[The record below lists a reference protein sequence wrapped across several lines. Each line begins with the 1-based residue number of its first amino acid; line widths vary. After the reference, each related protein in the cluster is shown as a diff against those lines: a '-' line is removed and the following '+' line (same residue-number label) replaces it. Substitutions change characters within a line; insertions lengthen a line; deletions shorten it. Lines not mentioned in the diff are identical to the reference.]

1 MASKDKNNQVE
12 EKKEEYKKQNGMG
25 FFKKVKYSIFNIEK
39 YPEMATE
46 GIGKALSYIAKLVV
60 VLAVVLSVW
69 TLYQTYQ
76 MINEGTNYLENE
88 FPDFSYSDGT
98 LTVDSEEAIIIE
110 NEQFGKIIVDTNTD
124 SEETINQYL
133 NQIDEYGIGALVL
146 KNRVVLKNI
155 TMIGEVSYN
164 YQESFNS
171 INLTEFNKQDVVNY
185 VQNGGINSLY
195 FSVFISLFIYSFSMY
210 FINTLWYAIIIGIVG
225 YFTMW
230 ILKMKMRYVAVF
242 NMAIYALTLST
253 ILNILYLII
262 NIIFNFTIE
271 YFSIMYVTVA
281 TIYLLAAIFILKT
294 DLIKKQAEVM
304 KIIEAQQIVKKELEQ
319 EKENKKEQEEKEE
332 RQKKDKEDSKDKKE
346 ENKESKGNVKHD
358 EPEGS
363 NAWNGKGLEKGMRKK
378 YG

>member
-1 MASKDKNNQVE
+1 MASENKKDNIE
-12 EKKEEYKKQNGMG
+12 EKKETYKEQKGMG
-25 FFKKVKYSIFNIEK
+25 FFKKVKYSIVNIEK

-46 GIGKALSYIAKLVV
+46 GIGKALSYMAKLIVI
-60 VLAVVLSVW
+60 LAIILSVW

-76 MINEGTNYLENE
+76 MINEGTNYLENQ

-98 LTVDSEEAIIIE
+98 LTIDTEDSMIIE
-110 NEQFGKIIVDTNTD
+110 NEEFGKIIVDTNTD
-124 SEETINQYL
+124 SEEIINQYL
-133 NQIDEYGIGALVL
+133 NQINEYGMGALIL
-146 KNRVVLKNI
+146 KNRVVLTNI

-171 INLTEFNKQDVVNY
+171 INLTSFNKQDVINY
-185 VQNGGINSLY
+185 VQNGQINALY
-195 FSVFISLFIYSFSMY
+195 FSIFMSLFIYSLAMY

-230 ILKMKMRYVAVF
+230 LLKMKMRYVAVF

-262 NIIFNFTIE
+262 NIVFNFTIE

-281 TIYLLAAIFILKT
+281 TIYLIAAIFILKT
-294 DLIKKQAEVM
+294 DLMKKQAEVM
-304 KIIEAQQIVKKELEQ
+304 KIVEAQQIVKKELEEQ
-319 EKENKKEQEEKEE
+319 EKEKEQKKESDKKNNKEK
-332 RQKKDKEDSKDKKE
+332 DSKDKKE
-346 ENKESKGNVKHD
+346 DEGNVDHD

-363 NAWNGKGLEKGMRKK
+363 KA
-378 YG
+378 

>member
-1 MASKDKNNQVE
+1 MASEDKRNNVE
-12 EKKEEYKKQNGMG
+12 EKKEENKELKGMG

-39 YPEMATE
+39 YTEMATE
-46 GIGKALSYIAKLVV
+46 GIGNTLSYIAKLVMI
-60 VLAVVLSVW
+60 LAIVLSVW

-76 MINEGTNYLENE
+76 MINEGTSYLENE
-88 FPDFSYSDGT
+88 FPNFSYSDGT
-98 LTVDSEEAIIIE
+98 LTVNSEEVITIE

-133 NQIDEYGIGALVL
+133 NQINEYGVGALVL

-171 INLTEFNKQDVVNY
+171 INLTEFSKQDVVNY
-185 VQNGGINSLY
+185 VQNGEINSLY
-195 FSVFISLFIYSFSMY
+195 FSVFISLFIYSFAMY

-230 ILKMKMRYVAVF
+230 MLKMKMRFVAVF

-262 NIIFNFTIE
+262 NMLFNFTIE
-271 YFSIMYVTVA
+271 YFSIMYITVA

-294 DLIKKQAEVM
+294 DLMKKQEEVM
-304 KIIEAQQIVKKELEQ
+304 KIVEAQQIVKKELEEQ
-319 EKENKKEQEEKEE
+319 EKENEKEKEE
-332 RQKKDKEDSKDKKE
+332 RQKKDKKEENKEKENKKE
-346 ENKESKGNVKHD
+346 ENKGDAKED

-363 NAWNGKGLEKGMRKK
+363 NA
-378 YG
+378 

>member
-1 MASKDKNNQVE
+1 MASEDKKNTVE
-12 EKKEEYKKQNGMG
+12 EKKEEYKELKGMG

-39 YPEMATE
+39 YPELATE
-46 GIGKALSYIAKLVV
+46 GVGKAISYIAKLVV
-60 VLAVVLSVW
+60 ILAIVLSVW

-76 MINEGTNYLENE
+76 MINEGTNYIENE
-88 FPDFSYSDGT
+88 FPDFSYSDGM
-98 LTVDSEEAIIIE
+98 LTVDSEEAIVIE

-133 NQIDEYGIGALVL
+133 NQINEYGAGAIVL

-164 YQESFNS
+164 YKESLDS
-171 INLTEFNKQDVVNY
+171 MNLTEFSKQDVINY
-185 VQNGGINSLY
+185 VQNGQINTLY
-195 FSVFISLFIYSFSMY
+195 FSLFISLFIYSFAMY
-210 FINTLWYAIIIGIVG
+210 FINTLWYAIIIGLVG

-242 NMAIYALTLST
+242 NMSIYALTLST
-253 ILNILYLII
+253 ILNILYLIV
-262 NIIFNFTIE
+262 NMLFNFTIE

-294 DLIKKQAEVM
+294 DLMKKQAEVM
-304 KIIEAQQIVKKELEQ
+304 KIVEAQQIVKKELEEQ
-319 EKENKKEQEEKEE
+319 EKDKKEQKEKEE
-332 RQKKDKEDSKDKKE
+332 TQKKDKKEDSKDKKE
-346 ENKESKGNVKHD
+346 EKKENEGNVKHD

-363 NAWNGKGLEKGMRKK
+363 NA
-378 YG
+378 

>member
-1 MASKDKNNQVE
+1 MASEDKKNTIE
-12 EKKEEYKKQNGMG
+12 EKKEEYKEVKGMG

-46 GIGKALSYIAKLVV
+46 GIGNTLSYIAKLVMI
-60 VLAVVLSVW
+60 LAVVLSVW

-76 MINEGTNYLENE
+76 MINEGTSYLENE

-133 NQIDEYGIGALVL
+133 NQINEYGTGALVL
-146 KNRVVLKNI
+146 KNRAVLKNI

-171 INLTEFNKQDVVNY
+171 INLTEFSKQDVVNY
-185 VQNGGINSLY
+185 VQNGEINSLY
-195 FSVFISLFIYSFSMY
+195 FSVFISLFIYSFAMY

-230 ILKMKMRYVAVF
+230 MLKMKMRFVAVF
-242 NMAIYALTLST
+242 NMANYALTLST
-253 ILNILYLII
+253 ILNIIYLII
-262 NIIFNFTIE
+262 NMLFNFTIE
-271 YFSIMYVTVA
+271 YFSIMYITVA

-294 DLIKKQAEVM
+294 DLMKKQEEVM
-304 KIIEAQQIVKKELEQ
+304 KIVEAQQIVKKELEEQ
-319 EKENKKEQEEKEE
+319 EKEDKKEKEE
-332 RQKKDKEDSKDKKE
+332 RKKEDKKEEKKDEETKKE
-346 ENKESKGNVKHD
+346 ENKGNVKND

-363 NAWNGKGLEKGMRKK
+363 KA
-378 YG
+378 

>member
-1 MASKDKNNQVE
+1 MMASEDKNNQVE
-12 EKKEEYKKQNGMG
+12 EKKEKYKELKGMG

-46 GIGKALSYIAKLVV
+46 GIGKTLSYIAKLVV
-60 VLAVVLSVW
+60 ILAVVLSIW

-76 MINEGTNYLENE
+76 MINEGTNYLENQ
-88 FPDFSYSDGT
+88 FPDFLYSNGT
-98 LTVDSEEAIIIE
+98 LTVDSEEAIVIE

-133 NQIDEYGIGALVL
+133 NQINEYGTGALIL
-146 KNRVVLKNI
+146 KNRAVLKNI

-171 INLTEFNKQDVVNY
+171 MNLTEFNKQDVVNY
-185 VQNGGINSLY
+185 VQNGQINTLY
-195 FSVFISLFIYSFSMY
+195 FSVFISLFIYSFAMY
-210 FINTLWYAIIIGIVG
+210 FINTLWYAIIIGIIG
-225 YFTMW
+225 YFTMLL
-230 ILKMKMRYVAVF
+230 LKMRMRFVAVF

-253 ILNILYLII
+253 ILNILYLMV
-262 NIIFNFTIE
+262 NMLFNFTIE
-271 YFSIMYVTVA
+271 YFSIMYITVA

-304 KIIEAQQIVKKELEQ
+304 KIVEAQQNVKKEIEEQ
-319 EKENKKEQEEKEE
+319 EKEE
-332 RQKKDKEDSKDKKE
+332 RQKKDKEEENKKKEDKKE
-346 ENKESKGNVKHD
+346 ENKGDVKDD

-363 NAWNGKGLEKGMRKK
+363 NA
-378 YG
+378 

>member
-1 MASKDKNNQVE
+1 MASEDKRNNVE
-12 EKKEEYKKQNGMG
+12 EKKEENKELKGMG

-60 VLAVVLSVW
+60 ILAVVLSIW

-88 FPDFSYSDGT
+88 FPDFSYSEGT
-98 LTVDSEEAIIIE
+98 LTVNSEEALIFE

-124 SEETINQYL
+124 SEENINQYL
-133 NQIDEYGIGALVL
+133 NQINEYGTGALIL

-164 YQESFNS
+164 YQESLNS
-171 INLTEFNKQDVVNY
+171 MNLTQFNKQDVINY
-185 VQNGGINSLY
+185 VQNGQINTLY
-195 FSVFISLFIYSFSMY
+195 FSVFISLFIYSFTMY
-210 FINTLWYAIIIGIVG
+210 FINTLWYALIIGIVG

-253 ILNILYLII
+253 ILNILYLIV
-262 NIIFNFTIE
+262 NILFNFTIE

-281 TIYLLAAIFILKT
+281 TIYLIAAIFILKT

-304 KIIEAQQIVKKELEQ
+304 KIVEAQQIVKKELEEQ
-319 EKENKKEQEEKEE
+319 EKEKQEEQKEKEE
-332 RQKKDKEDSKDKKE
+332 RQKKDKENSEDKKE
-346 ENKESKGNVKHD
+346 EKKEEKENAKHD

-363 NAWNGKGLEKGMRKK
+363 NA
-378 YG
+378 

>member
-1 MASKDKNNQVE
+1 MASEDKKNTIE
-12 EKKEEYKKQNGMG
+12 EKKEEYKELKGLG

-39 YPEMATE
+39 YPELATE
-46 GIGKALSYIAKLVV
+46 GIGKALTYIAKLVV
-60 VLAVVLSVW
+60 ILAVVLSVW

-98 LTVDSEEAIIIE
+98 LTVDSQEVFIFD

-133 NQIDEYGIGALVL
+133 NQINEYGIGALVL

-171 INLTEFNKQDVVNY
+171 VNLTEFNKQDVINY

-210 FINTLWYAIIIGIVG
+210 FINTLWYAMIIGIVG

-253 ILNILYLII
+253 ILNILYLIV

-294 DLIKKQAEVM
+294 DLMKKQAEVM
-304 KIIEAQQIVKKELEQ
+304 KIVEAQQIVKKELEEQ
-319 EKENKKEQEEKEE
+319 EKEKKEEEEKKE
-332 RQKKDKEDSKDKKE
+332 RQKKDKKDEKE
-346 ENKESKGNVKHD
+346 EKKNSKGSVKHD

-363 NAWNGKGLEKGMRKK
+363 NA
-378 YG
+378 

>member
-1 MASKDKNNQVE
+1 MASEDKKNTIE
-12 EKKEEYKKQNGMG
+12 EKKEEYKEVKGMG

-46 GIGKALSYIAKLVV
+46 GIGNTLSYIAKLMMI
-60 VLAVVLSVW
+60 LAVVLSLW

-76 MINEGTNYLENE
+76 MINEGTSYLENE

-133 NQIDEYGIGALVL
+133 NQINEYGTGALIL
-146 KNRVVLKNI
+146 KNRAVLKNI

-171 INLTEFNKQDVVNY
+171 INLTEFSKQDVVNY
-185 VQNGGINSLY
+185 VQNGEINSLY
-195 FSVFISLFIYSFSMY
+195 FSLFISLFIYSFAMY

-230 ILKMKMRYVAVF
+230 MLKMKMRFVAVF
-242 NMAIYALTLST
+242 NMTIYALTLST
-253 ILNILYLII
+253 ILNILYLIV
-262 NIIFNFTIE
+262 NMLCNFTIE
-271 YFSIMYVTVA
+271 YFSIMYITVA

-294 DLIKKQAEVM
+294 DLMKKQEEVM
-304 KIIEAQQIVKKELEQ
+304 KIVEAQQIVKKELEEQ
-319 EKENKKEQEEKEE
+319 EKEDKKEKEE
-332 RQKKDKEDSKDKKE
+332 RKKEDKKEEKKDEETKKE
-346 ENKESKGNVKHD
+346 ENKGNVKND

-363 NAWNGKGLEKGMRKK
+363 KA
-378 YG
+378 

>member
-1 MASKDKNNQVE
+1 MASEDKKNTIE
-12 EKKEEYKKQNGMG
+12 EKKEEYKEVKGMG

-46 GIGKALSYIAKLVV
+46 GIGNTLSYIAKLVMI
-60 VLAVVLSVW
+60 LAVVLSVW

-76 MINEGTNYLENE
+76 MINEGTSYLENE

-133 NQIDEYGIGALVL
+133 NQINEYGTGALIL
-146 KNRVVLKNI
+146 KNRAVLKNI
-155 TMIGEVSYN
+155 TTTREVPYN

-171 INLTEFNKQDVVNY
+171 INLTEFSKQDVVNY
-185 VQNGGINSLY
+185 VQNGEINSLY
-195 FSVFISLFIYSFSMY
+195 FSVFISLFIYSFAMY

-230 ILKMKMRYVAVF
+230 MLKMKMRFVAVF

-253 ILNILYLII
+253 ILNILYLIV
-262 NIIFNFTIE
+262 NMLFNFTIE
-271 YFSIMYVTVA
+271 YFSIMYITVA

-294 DLIKKQAEVM
+294 DLMKKQAEVM
-304 KIIEAQQIVKKELEQ
+304 KIVEAQQIVKKELEEQ
-319 EKENKKEQEEKEE
+319 EKEDKKEKEE
-332 RQKKDKEDSKDKKE
+332 RKKEDKKEEKKDEETKKE
-346 ENKESKGNVKHD
+346 ENKGNVKND

-363 NAWNGKGLEKGMRKK
+363 KA
-378 YG
+378 

>member
-1 MASKDKNNQVE
+1 MASEDKKNTIE
-12 EKKEEYKKQNGMG
+12 EKKEEYKEVKGMG

-46 GIGKALSYIAKLVV
+46 GIGNTLSYIAKLVMI
-60 VLAVVLSVW
+60 LAVVLSVW

-76 MINEGTNYLENE
+76 MINEGTSYLENE

-98 LTVDSEEAIIIE
+98 LIVDSEEAIIIE
-110 NEQFGKIIVDTNTD
+110 NEQFGKIVVDTNTD

-133 NQIDEYGIGALVL
+133 NQINEYGAGALIL

-171 INLTEFNKQDVVNY
+171 INLTEFSKQDVVNY
-185 VQNGGINSLY
+185 VQNGEINSLY
-195 FSVFISLFIYSFSMY
+195 FSLFISLFIYSFAMY

-230 ILKMKMRYVAVF
+230 MLKMKMRFVAVF

-262 NIIFNFTIE
+262 NMLFNFTIE

-281 TIYLLAAIFILKT
+281 TIYLIAAIFILKT
-294 DLIKKQAEVM
+294 DLMKKQAEVM
-304 KIIEAQQIVKKELEQ
+304 KIVEAQQIVKKELEEQ
-319 EKENKKEQEEKEE
+319 EKEDKKEKEE
-332 RQKKDKEDSKDKKE
+332 RKKEDKKEEKKDEETKKE
-346 ENKESKGNVKHD
+346 ENKGNVKND

-363 NAWNGKGLEKGMRKK
+363 KA
-378 YG
+378 

>member
-1 MASKDKNNQVE
+1 MASEDKKNTIE
-12 EKKEEYKKQNGMG
+12 EKKEEYKEVKGMG

-46 GIGKALSYIAKLVV
+46 GIGNTLSYIAKLVMI
-60 VLAVVLSVW
+60 LAVVLSVW

-76 MINEGTNYLENE
+76 MINEGTSYLENE

-133 NQIDEYGIGALVL
+133 NQINEYGTGALIL
-146 KNRVVLKNI
+146 KNRAVLKNI

-171 INLTEFNKQDVVNY
+171 INLTEFSKQDVVNY
-185 VQNGGINSLY
+185 VQNGEINSLY
-195 FSVFISLFIYSFSMY
+195 FSVFISLFIYSFAMY

-230 ILKMKMRYVAVF
+230 MLKMKMRFVAVF
-242 NMAIYALTLST
+242 NMTIYALTLST
-253 ILNILYLII
+253 ILNILYLIV
-262 NIIFNFTIE
+262 NMLFNFTIE
-271 YFSIMYVTVA
+271 YFRIMYITVA

-294 DLIKKQAEVM
+294 DLMKKQAEVM
-304 KIIEAQQIVKKELEQ
+304 KIVEAQQIVKKELEEQ
-319 EKENKKEQEEKEE
+319 EKEDKKEKEE
-332 RQKKDKEDSKDKKE
+332 RKKEDKKEEKKDEETKKE
-346 ENKESKGNVKHD
+346 ENKGNVKND

-363 NAWNGKGLEKGMRKK
+363 KA
-378 YG
+378 

>member
-1 MASKDKNNQVE
+1 MASEDKKNTVE
-12 EKKEEYKKQNGMG
+12 EKKEEYKELKGMG

-39 YPEMATE
+39 YPELATE
-46 GIGKALSYIAKLVV
+46 GVGKAISYIAKLVV
-60 VLAVVLSVW
+60 ILAIVLSVW

-76 MINEGTNYLENE
+76 MINEGTNYIENE
-88 FPDFSYSDGT
+88 FPDFSYSDGM
-98 LTVDSEEAIIIE
+98 LTVDSEEAIVIE

-133 NQIDEYGIGALVL
+133 NQINEYGAGAIVL

-164 YQESFNS
+164 YKESLDS
-171 INLTEFNKQDVVNY
+171 MNLTEFSKQDVINY
-185 VQNGGINSLY
+185 VQNGQINTLY
-195 FSVFISLFIYSFSMY
+195 FSLFISLFIYSFAMY
-210 FINTLWYAIIIGIVG
+210 FINTLWYAIIIGLVG

-242 NMAIYALTLST
+242 NMSIYALTLST
-253 ILNILYLII
+253 ILNILYLIV
-262 NIIFNFTIE
+262 NMLFNFTIE

-294 DLIKKQAEVM
+294 DLMKKQAEVM
-304 KIIEAQQIVKKELEQ
+304 KIVEAEQIVKKELEEQ
-319 EKENKKEQEEKEE
+319 EKDKKEQKEKEE
-332 RQKKDKEDSKDKKE
+332 TQKKDKKEDSKDKKE
-346 ENKESKGNVKHD
+346 EKKENEGNVKHD

-363 NAWNGKGLEKGMRKK
+363 NA
-378 YG
+378 

>member
-1 MASKDKNNQVE
+1 MASEDKKNTIE
-12 EKKEEYKKQNGMG
+12 EKKEEYKEVKGMG

-46 GIGKALSYIAKLVV
+46 GIGNTLSYIAKLVMI
-60 VLAVVLSVW
+60 LAVVLSVW

-76 MINEGTNYLENE
+76 MINEGTSYLENE

-133 NQIDEYGIGALVL
+133 NQINEYGVGALIL

-171 INLTEFNKQDVVNY
+171 INLIEFSKQDVVNY
-185 VQNGGINSLY
+185 VQNGEINSLY
-195 FSVFISLFIYSFSMY
+195 FSVFISLFIYSFAMY

-230 ILKMKMRYVAVF
+230 MLKMKMRFVAVF
-242 NMAIYALTLST
+242 NMAVYALTLST
-253 ILNILYLII
+253 ILNIIYLTI
-262 NIIFNFTIE
+262 NMLFNFTIE
-271 YFSIMYVTVA
+271 YFSIMYITVA

-294 DLIKKQAEVM
+294 DLMKKQEEVM
-304 KIIEAQQIVKKELEQ
+304 KIVEAQQIVKKELEEQ
-319 EKENKKEQEEKEE
+319 EKEDKKEKEE
-332 RQKKDKEDSKDKKE
+332 RKKEDKKEEKKDEETKKE
-346 ENKESKGNVKHD
+346 ENKGNVKND

-363 NAWNGKGLEKGMRKK
+363 KA
-378 YG
+378 

>member
-1 MASKDKNNQVE
+1 MASEDKKNTIE
-12 EKKEEYKKQNGMG
+12 EKKEEYKEVKGMG

-46 GIGKALSYIAKLVV
+46 GIGNTLSYIAKLVMI
-60 VLAVVLSVW
+60 LAVVLSVW

-76 MINEGTNYLENE
+76 MINEGTSYLENE

-133 NQIDEYGIGALVL
+133 NQINEYGVGALIL

-171 INLTEFNKQDVVNY
+171 INLIEFSKQDVVNY
-185 VQNGGINSLY
+185 VQNGEINSLY
-195 FSVFISLFIYSFSMY
+195 FSVFISLFIYSFAMY

-230 ILKMKMRYVAVF
+230 MLKMKMRFVAVF
-242 NMAIYALTLST
+242 NMAVYALTLST
-253 ILNILYLII
+253 ILNIIYLTI
-262 NIIFNFTIE
+262 NMLFNFTIE
-271 YFSIMYVTVA
+271 YFSIMYITVA

-294 DLIKKQAEVM
+294 DLMKKQEEVM
-304 KIIEAQQIVKKELEQ
+304 KIVEAQQIVKKELEEQ
-319 EKENKKEQEEKEE
+319 EKEEKKEKKERKKEDKKEEKKDEE
-332 RQKKDKEDSKDKKE
+332 TKKE
-346 ENKESKGNVKHD
+346 ENKGNVKND

-363 NAWNGKGLEKGMRKK
+363 KA
-378 YG
+378 

>member
-1 MASKDKNNQVE
+1 MASEDKKNTIE
-12 EKKEEYKKQNGMG
+12 EKKEEYKEVKGMG

-46 GIGKALSYIAKLVV
+46 GIGNTLSYIAKLVMI
-60 VLAVVLSVW
+60 LAVVLSVW

-76 MINEGTNYLENE
+76 MINEGTSYLENE

-133 NQIDEYGIGALVL
+133 NQINEYGTGALVL
-146 KNRVVLKNI
+146 KNRAVLKNI

-171 INLTEFNKQDVVNY
+171 INLIEFSKQDVVNY
-185 VQNGGINSLY
+185 VQNGEINSLY
-195 FSVFISLFIYSFSMY
+195 FSVFISLFIYSFAMY

-230 ILKMKMRYVAVF
+230 MLKMKMRFVAVF

-262 NIIFNFTIE
+262 NMLFNFTIE
-271 YFSIMYVTVA
+271 YFSIMYITVA

-294 DLIKKQAEVM
+294 DLMKKQEEVM
-304 KIIEAQQIVKKELEQ
+304 KIVEAQQIVKKELEEQ
-319 EKENKKEQEEKEE
+319 EKEDKKEKEE
-332 RQKKDKEDSKDKKE
+332 RKKEDKKEEKKDEETKKE
-346 ENKESKGNVKHD
+346 ENKGNVKND

-363 NAWNGKGLEKGMRKK
+363 KA
-378 YG
+378 

>member
-1 MASKDKNNQVE
+1 MASEDKKNTIE
-12 EKKEEYKKQNGMG
+12 EKKEEYKEVKGMG

-46 GIGKALSYIAKLVV
+46 GIGNTLSYIAKLVMI
-60 VLAVVLSVW
+60 LAVVLSLW

-76 MINEGTNYLENE
+76 MINEGTSYLENE

-133 NQIDEYGIGALVL
+133 NQINEYGTGALVL
-146 KNRVVLKNI
+146 KNRAVLKNI

-171 INLTEFNKQDVVNY
+171 INLTEFSKQDVVNY
-185 VQNGGINSLY
+185 VQNGEINSLY
-195 FSVFISLFIYSFSMY
+195 FSLFISLFIYSFAMY

-230 ILKMKMRYVAVF
+230 MLKMKMRFVAVF
-242 NMAIYALTLST
+242 NMAVYALTLST

-262 NIIFNFTIE
+262 NMLFNFTIE
-271 YFSIMYVTVA
+271 YFSIMYITVA

-294 DLIKKQAEVM
+294 DLIKKQEEVM
-304 KIIEAQQIVKKELEQ
+304 KIVEAQQIVKKELEEQ
-319 EKENKKEQEEKEE
+319 EKEDKKEKEE
-332 RQKKDKEDSKDKKE
+332 RKKEDKKEEKKDEETKKE
-346 ENKESKGNVKHD
+346 ENKGNVKND

-363 NAWNGKGLEKGMRKK
+363 KA
-378 YG
+378 

>member
-1 MASKDKNNQVE
+1 MASEDKRNNVK
-12 EKKEEYKKQNGMG
+12 EKKEENKELKGMG

-39 YPEMATE
+39 YTEMATE
-46 GIGKALSYIAKLVV
+46 GIGNTLSYIAKLVMI
-60 VLAVVLSVW
+60 LAIVLSVW

-76 MINEGTNYLENE
+76 MINEGTSYLENE
-88 FPDFSYSDGT
+88 FPNFSYSDGT
-98 LTVDSEEAIIIE
+98 LTVNSEEVITIE

-133 NQIDEYGIGALVL
+133 NQINEYGVGALVL

-171 INLTEFNKQDVVNY
+171 INLTEFSKQDVVNY
-185 VQNGGINSLY
+185 VQNGEINSIY
-195 FSVFISLFIYSFSMY
+195 FRVFISLFIYSFAMY

-230 ILKMKMRYVAVF
+230 MLKMKMRFVAVF

-262 NIIFNFTIE
+262 NMLFNFTIE
-271 YFSIMYVTVA
+271 YFSIMYITVA

-294 DLIKKQAEVM
+294 DLMKKQEEVM
-304 KIIEAQQIVKKELEQ
+304 KIVEAQQIVKKELEEQ
-319 EKENKKEQEEKEE
+319 EKENEKEKEE
-332 RQKKDKEDSKDKKE
+332 RQKKDKKEENKEKENKKE
-346 ENKESKGNVKHD
+346 ENKGDAKED

-363 NAWNGKGLEKGMRKK
+363 NA
-378 YG
+378 

>member
-1 MASKDKNNQVE
+1 MASEDKKNTIE
-12 EKKEEYKKQNGMG
+12 EKKEEYKELKGMG

-39 YPEMATE
+39 YTEMATE
-46 GIGKALSYIAKLVV
+46 GIGNTLSYIAKLVMI
-60 VLAVVLSVW
+60 LAIVLSVW

-76 MINEGTNYLENE
+76 MINEGTSYLENE
-88 FPDFSYSDGT
+88 FPNFSYSDGT
-98 LTVDSEEAIIIE
+98 LTVNSEEVITIE

-133 NQIDEYGIGALVL
+133 NQINEYGVGALVL

-171 INLTEFNKQDVVNY
+171 INLTEFSKQDVVNY
-185 VQNGGINSLY
+185 VQNGEINSLY
-195 FSVFISLFIYSFSMY
+195 FSVFISLFIYSFAMY

-230 ILKMKMRYVAVF
+230 MLKMKMRFVAVF

-253 ILNILYLII
+253 ILNILYLIV
-262 NIIFNFTIE
+262 NMLFNFTIE
-271 YFSIMYVTVA
+271 YFSIMYITVA

-294 DLIKKQAEVM
+294 DLMKKQEEVM
-304 KIIEAQQIVKKELEQ
+304 KIVEAQQIVKKELEEQ
-319 EKENKKEQEEKEE
+319 EKENEKEKEE
-332 RQKKDKEDSKDKKE
+332 RQKKDKKEENKEKENKKE
-346 ENKESKGNVKHD
+346 ENKGDAKED

-363 NAWNGKGLEKGMRKK
+363 NA
-378 YG
+378 

>member
-1 MASKDKNNQVE
+1 MASEDKRNNVE
-12 EKKEEYKKQNGMG
+12 EKKEENKELKGMG

-39 YPEMATE
+39 YTEMATE
-46 GIGKALSYIAKLVV
+46 GIGNTLSYIAKLLMI
-60 VLAVVLSVW
+60 LAIVLSVW

-76 MINEGTNYLENE
+76 MINEGTSYLENE
-88 FPDFSYSDGT
+88 FPNFSYSDGT
-98 LTVDSEEAIIIE
+98 LTVNSEEVITIE

-133 NQIDEYGIGALVL
+133 NQINEYGVGALVL

-171 INLTEFNKQDVVNY
+171 INLTEFSKQDVVNY
-185 VQNGGINSLY
+185 VQNGEINSLY
-195 FSVFISLFIYSFSMY
+195 FSVFISLFIYSFAMY

-230 ILKMKMRYVAVF
+230 MLKMKMRFVAVF

-262 NIIFNFTIE
+262 NMLFNFTIE
-271 YFSIMYVTVA
+271 YFSIMYITVA

-294 DLIKKQAEVM
+294 DLMKKQEEVM
-304 KIIEAQQIVKKELEQ
+304 KIVEAQQIVKKELEEQ
-319 EKENKKEQEEKEE
+319 EKENEKEE
-332 RQKKDKEDSKDKKE
+332 RQKKDKKEENKEKENKKE
-346 ENKESKGNVKHD
+346 ENKGDAKED

-363 NAWNGKGLEKGMRKK
+363 NA
-378 YG
+378 

>member
-1 MASKDKNNQVE
+1 MASEDKKNTIE
-12 EKKEEYKKQNGMG
+12 EKKEEYKELKGLG

-39 YPEMATE
+39 YPELATE
-46 GIGKALSYIAKLVV
+46 GIGKALTYIAKLVV
-60 VLAVVLSVW
+60 ILAVVLSVW

-76 MINEGTNYLENE
+76 MIDEGTNYLENE

-98 LTVDSEEAIIIE
+98 LTVDSQETLIFD

-124 SEETINQYL
+124 SEENINQYL
-133 NQIDEYGIGALVL
+133 NQINEYGIGALVL

-171 INLTEFNKQDVVNY
+171 VNLTEFNKQDVVNY

-210 FINTLWYAIIIGIVG
+210 FINTLWYAMIIGIVG

-242 NMAIYALTLST
+242 NMAVYALTLST
-253 ILNILYLII
+253 ILNIFYLIV

-294 DLIKKQAEVM
+294 DLMKKQAEVM
-304 KIIEAQQIVKKELEQ
+304 KIVEAQQIVKKELEEQ
-319 EKENKKEQEEKEE
+319 EKEKKEEEEKKE
-332 RQKKDKEDSKDKKE
+332 RQKKDKKDEKE
-346 ENKESKGNVKHD
+346 EKKNSKGSVKHD

-363 NAWNGKGLEKGMRKK
+363 NA
-378 YG
+378 

>member
-1 MASKDKNNQVE
+1 MASEDKKNTIE
-12 EKKEEYKKQNGMG
+12 EKKEEYKELKGMG

-46 GIGKALSYIAKLVV
+46 GIGKALTYIAKWIV
-60 VLAVVLSVW
+60 VLAIVLSVW

-76 MINEGTNYLENE
+76 MIQEGTSYLENE

-98 LTVDSEEAIIIE
+98 LTVNSQEPIAIE
-110 NEQFGKIIVDTNTD
+110 NEQFGKIIVDTNAD

-133 NQIDEYGIGALVL
+133 NQINEYGVGALVL
-146 KNRVVLKNI
+146 KNRVILKNI

-164 YQESFNS
+164 YQESLNS
-171 INLTEFNKQDVVNY
+171 MNLTEFNKQDVINY
-185 VQNGGINSLY
+185 VQSGQINTLY
-195 FSVFISLFIYSFSMY
+195 FSVFVSLFIYSFSMY

-230 ILKMKMRYVAVF
+230 VLKMKMRFVAVF
-242 NMAIYALTLST
+242 NMANYALTLST
-253 ILNILYLII
+253 ILNIVYLIV

-271 YFSIMYVTVA
+271 YFSIMYITVA

-294 DLIKKQAEVM
+294 ELMKKQAEVM
-304 KIIEAQQIVKKELEQ
+304 KIVEAQQIVKKELEEQ
-319 EKENKKEQEEKEE
+319 EKKKEQEEKEE
-332 RQKKDKEDSKDKKE
+332 RQKKDKEEETKNKKQEKQRKKDSKGTV
-346 ENKESKGNVKHD
+346 NHD

-363 NAWNGKGLEKGMRKK
+363 NA
-378 YG
+378 

>member
-1 MASKDKNNQVE
+1 MASEDKKNTIE
-12 EKKEEYKKQNGMG
+12 EKKEEYKEVKGMG

-46 GIGKALSYIAKLVV
+46 GIGNTLSYIAKLVMI
-60 VLAVVLSVW
+60 LAVVLSLW

-76 MINEGTNYLENE
+76 MINEGTSYLENE

-133 NQIDEYGIGALVL
+133 NQINEYGTGALIL
-146 KNRVVLKNI
+146 KNRAVLKNI

-171 INLTEFNKQDVVNY
+171 INLTEFSKQDVVNY
-185 VQNGGINSLY
+185 VQNGEINSLY
-195 FSVFISLFIYSFSMY
+195 FSVFISLFIYSFAMY

-230 ILKMKMRYVAVF
+230 MLKMKMRFVAVF
-242 NMAIYALTLST
+242 NMAVYALTLST

-262 NIIFNFTIE
+262 NMLFNFTIE
-271 YFSIMYVTVA
+271 YFSIMYITVA

-294 DLIKKQAEVM
+294 DLMKKQEEVM
-304 KIIEAQQIVKKELEQ
+304 KIVEAQQIVKKELEEQ
-319 EKENKKEQEEKEE
+319 EKEDKKEKEE
-332 RQKKDKEDSKDKKE
+332 RKKEDKKEEKKDEETKKE
-346 ENKESKGNVKHD
+346 ENKGNVKND

-363 NAWNGKGLEKGMRKK
+363 KA
-378 YG
+378 

>member
-1 MASKDKNNQVE
+1 MASEDKKNTVE
-12 EKKEEYKKQNGMG
+12 EKKEEYKELKGMG

-39 YPEMATE
+39 YPELATE
-46 GIGKALSYIAKLVV
+46 GVGKAISYIAKLVV
-60 VLAVVLSVW
+60 ILAIVLSVW

-76 MINEGTNYLENE
+76 MINEGINYIENE
-88 FPDFSYSDGT
+88 FPDFSYSDGM
-98 LTVDSEEAIIIE
+98 LTVDSEEAIVIE

-133 NQIDEYGIGALVL
+133 NQINEYGAGAIVL

-164 YQESFNS
+164 YKESLDS
-171 INLTEFNKQDVVNY
+171 MNLTEFSKQDVINY
-185 VQNGGINSLY
+185 VQNGQINTLY
-195 FSVFISLFIYSFSMY
+195 FSLFISLFIYSFAMY
-210 FINTLWYAIIIGIVG
+210 FINTLWYAIIIGLVG

-242 NMAIYALTLST
+242 NMSIYALTLST
-253 ILNILYLII
+253 ILNILYLIV
-262 NIIFNFTIE
+262 NMLFNFTIE

-294 DLIKKQAEVM
+294 DLMKKQAEVM
-304 KIIEAQQIVKKELEQ
+304 KIVEAEQIVKKELEEQ
-319 EKENKKEQEEKEE
+319 EKKEQKEKEE
-332 RQKKDKEDSKDKKE
+332 TQKKDKKEDSKDKKE
-346 ENKESKGNVKHD
+346 EKKENEGNVKHD

-363 NAWNGKGLEKGMRKK
+363 NA
-378 YG
+378 

>member
-1 MASKDKNNQVE
+1 M
-12 EKKEEYKKQNGMG
+12 
-25 FFKKVKYSIFNIEK
+25 
-39 YPEMATE
+39 
-46 GIGKALSYIAKLVV
+46 
-60 VLAVVLSVW
+60 
-69 TLYQTYQ
+69 
-76 MINEGTNYLENE
+76 
-88 FPDFSYSDGT
+88 
-98 LTVDSEEAIIIE
+98 
-110 NEQFGKIIVDTNTD
+110 
-124 SEETINQYL
+124 
-133 NQIDEYGIGALVL
+133 VL

-171 INLTEFNKQDVVNY
+171 VNLTEFNKQDVVNY

-210 FINTLWYAIIIGIVG
+210 FINTLWYAMIIGIVG

-242 NMAIYALTLST
+242 NMAVYALTLST
-253 ILNILYLII
+253 ILNILYLIV

-294 DLIKKQAEVM
+294 DLMKKQAEVM
-304 KIIEAQQIVKKELEQ
+304 KIVEAQQIVKKELEEQ
-319 EKENKKEQEEKEE
+319 EKEKKEEEEKKE
-332 RQKKDKEDSKDKKE
+332 RQKKDKKDEKE
-346 ENKESKGNVKHD
+346 EKKNSKGSVKHD

-363 NAWNGKGLEKGMRKK
+363 NA
-378 YG
+378 

>member
-1 MASKDKNNQVE
+1 MASEDKKNTVE
-12 EKKEEYKKQNGMG
+12 EKKEEYKELKGMG

-39 YPEMATE
+39 YPELATE

-60 VLAVVLSVW
+60 VLAIVLSIW

-76 MINEGTNYLENE
+76 MINEGTSYLENE
-88 FPDFSYSDGT
+88 FPNFSYSDGT

-133 NQIDEYGIGALVL
+133 NQIDEYGVGAIVL

-164 YQESFNS
+164 YQESLNS
-171 INLTEFNKQDVVNY
+171 MNLTEFNKHDVINY
-185 VQNGGINSLY
+185 VQNGQINTLY
-195 FSVFISLFIYSFSMY
+195 FSVFVSLFIYSFAMY
-210 FINTLWYAIIIGIVG
+210 FINTLWYAIIIGIIG

-253 ILNILYLII
+253 ILNILYLIV
-262 NIIFNFTIE
+262 NIVFNFTIQ
-271 YFSIMYVTVA
+271 YFSIMYITVA

-294 DLIKKQAEVM
+294 DLMKKQAEVM
-304 KIIEAQQIVKKELEQ
+304 KIVEAQQIVKKELEEQ
-319 EKENKKEQEEKEE
+319 EKDKKEQKEKEE
-332 RQKKDKEDSKDKKE
+332 TQKKDKKEDSKDKQEEKKE
-346 ENKESKGNVKHD
+346 NEGNVKHD

-363 NAWNGKGLEKGMRKK
+363 NA
-378 YG
+378 

>member
-1 MASKDKNNQVE
+1 MASEDKKNTIE
-12 EKKEEYKKQNGMG
+12 EKKEEYKEVKGMG

-46 GIGKALSYIAKLVV
+46 GIGNTLSYIAKLVMI
-60 VLAVVLSVW
+60 LAVVLSLW

-76 MINEGTNYLENE
+76 MINEGTSYLENE

-133 NQIDEYGIGALVL
+133 NQINEYGTGALVL
-146 KNRVVLKNI
+146 KNRAVLKNI

-171 INLTEFNKQDVVNY
+171 INLTEFSKQDVVNY
-185 VQNGGINSLY
+185 VQNGEINSLY
-195 FSVFISLFIYSFSMY
+195 FSVFISLFIYSFAMY

-230 ILKMKMRYVAVF
+230 MLKMKMRFVAVF
-242 NMAIYALTLST
+242 NMANYALTLST
-253 ILNILYLII
+253 ILNIIYLII
-262 NIIFNFTIE
+262 NMLFNFTIE
-271 YFSIMYVTVA
+271 YFSIMYITVA

-294 DLIKKQAEVM
+294 DLMKKQAEVM
-304 KIIEAQQIVKKELEQ
+304 KIVEAQQIVKKELEEQ
-319 EKENKKEQEEKEE
+319 EKEDKKEKEE
-332 RQKKDKEDSKDKKE
+332 RKKEDKKEEKKDEETKKE
-346 ENKESKGNVKHD
+346 ENKGNVKND

-363 NAWNGKGLEKGMRKK
+363 KA
-378 YG
+378 